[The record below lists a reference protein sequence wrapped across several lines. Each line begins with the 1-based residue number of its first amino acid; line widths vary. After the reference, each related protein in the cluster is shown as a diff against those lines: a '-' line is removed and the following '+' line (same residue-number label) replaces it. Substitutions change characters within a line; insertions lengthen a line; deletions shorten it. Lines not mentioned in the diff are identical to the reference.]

1 MYWKSPRSSYICEQ
15 QAPATLTTCTAACIN
30 ARPWADH
37 TCYAI
42 SHRLH
47 FVININP
54 IRLSSSLLHFIS
66 YYLSAPIVSL
76 FIVSSAKLV
85 CPSESLYYR
94 ERRDQFFHCFVR
106 KMSQTQV
113 NFRNSFCT
121 VLPLPHWSSLAIPQN
136 LRKSATWSLLQTQ
149 IQTKCPIAL
158 S

>member
-15 QAPATLTTCTAACIN
+15 QAPATLATCTAAWIN

-47 FVININP
+47 LVININP

-85 CPSESLYYR
+85 CPSESISIT
-94 ERRDQFFHCFVR
+94 EKGKINFFTALSGRYLRHRSELQKQCLHCF
-106 KMSQTQV
+106 TI
-113 NFRNSFCT
+113 T
-121 VLPLPHWSSLAIPQN
+121 TWILAIPQN
-136 LRKSATWSLLQTQ
+136 WVKSATLSLLQTK